1 MLFTYDREIPMTTPT
16 ERNYFA
22 EMIGSI
28 VTDAAKRRG
37 VEKAVVVEEMKEFVK
52 TMEETRKKYL
62 EEHSIP

>member
-1 MLFTYDREIPMTTPT
+1 MIAPT

-37 VEKAVVVEEMKEFVK
+37 VPKAVVVEEMKDFVK